1 MKKTILF
8 VLVLMSVVPMFG
20 QNIFTDGAVWKVKRA
35 YAGGVPEEK
44 TTQDIEYR
52 LSEIESEAETAV
64 FNLNQNQTID
74 GEESVVVCR
83 IKEDDNRV
91 YFQQGPSDEWKLLYD
106 FNLELD
112 GEVCVCMPTFD
123 IWNPGEGREC
133 VYVRCVGDGII
144 ETNGMEWPI
153 LYIDEYSD
161 PDYKRFMG
169 SGIWIKGIGSI
180 NGLIEN
186 CRFNYI
192 MGMGSRLAEVIYN
205 DEVIYSYPYTLANI
219 DAIRIKDLSISC
231 NGSTISISEGPINAE
246 VSVFNIDGGKVA
258 QAKSSED
265 GCCIS
270 VGSPGVYIVKVGDM
284 ARKVLV
290 K

>member
-1 MKKTILF
+1 
-8 VLVLMSVVPMFG
+8 MFG
-20 QNIFTDGAVWKVKRA
+20 QNIFTDGTVWNVKRA

-52 LSEIESEAETAV
+52 LSKIESETETGV
-64 FNLNQNQTID
+64 FNLNQDQTID

-91 YFQQGPSDEWKLLYD
+91 YFQQDFSDEWKMLYD

-112 GEVCVCMPTFD
+112 GKTCVYMPTFD
-123 IWNPGEGREC
+123 IWTSVEGREC
-133 VYVRCVGDGII
+133 VYVKCVGDGII
-144 ETNGMEWPI
+144 ETIGREWPI

-192 MGMGSRLAEVIYN
+192 MGMGSVLAEVICN
-205 DEVIYSYPYTLANI
+205 EEVVYRYPYTLANI
-219 DAIRIKDLSISC
+219 DAISIKEVSISC
-231 NGSTISISEGPINAE
+231 NGRTISISGGSKNAE
-246 VSVFNIDGGKVA
+246 MSVFNIDGSKVA
-258 QAKSSED
+258 QAKSSEE
-265 GCCIS
+265 GCFIS
-270 VGSPGVYIVKVGDM
+270 VDGPGVYIVKAGDIV
-284 ARKVLV
+284 RKVMV